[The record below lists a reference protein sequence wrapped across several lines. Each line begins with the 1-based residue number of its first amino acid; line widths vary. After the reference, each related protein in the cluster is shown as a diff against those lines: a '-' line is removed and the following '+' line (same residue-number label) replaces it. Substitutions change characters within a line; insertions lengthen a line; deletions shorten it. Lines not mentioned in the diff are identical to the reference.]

1 MKRIR
6 AAPKIGVRKSFN
18 GNTMKNVFITGAS
31 QGLGKALAAY
41 FSERGW
47 FVYAGCF
54 SGNAPLPG
62 PGKVLR
68 GDIAD
73 EKEVRRMFAEIDT
86 LDVLINNA
94 RFCPSPRD
102 SSLGESEWWDRNLSV
117 SLKGTYLCSLEAMKL
132 MKKQKY
138 GSIIN
143 VSSIRAC
150 IPNDSDRIPY
160 GAAKAGQLN
169 LTRSF
174 ADAGGPFNIRVN
186 SLLPGAIETENL
198 QKRITPER
206 YAEVTANIPLRRMGT
221 MEEICHA
228 AMFLAENTYITG
240 TALNCSGGA
249 LLY

>member
-1 MKRIR
+1 
-6 AAPKIGVRKSFN
+6 
-18 GNTMKNVFITGAS
+18 
-31 QGLGKALAAY
+31 
-41 FSERGW
+41 
-47 FVYAGCF
+47 
-54 SGNAPLPG
+54 
-62 PGKVLR
+62 
-68 GDIAD
+68 
-73 EKEVRRMFAEIDT
+73 
-86 LDVLINNA
+86 
-94 RFCPSPRD
+94 
-102 SSLGESEWWDRNLSV
+102 
-117 SLKGTYLCSLEAMKL
+117 MKL